1 MVEHVID
8 TEQGV
13 KELVEAA
20 QALSEGDFSQELG
33 NYFQGELGELA
44 RHIEDLRKNLQ
55 SLSPEMAS
63 SVHLVPE
70 ASRGV
75 VEISQQAETSVNSIL
90 ELVDDMCTDQEK
102 VAAILDRA
110 ERGDDT
116 ALDVSQLR
124 QISDKSRTHLMSL
137 MGYLS
142 FQDVVRQRA
151 EKVQTMIDEVEGKI
165 GIMLAKFGISVE
177 AMPVVE
183 SLDSAQVEALQ
194 AVDQDSI
201 DGFGLAYAEY
211 ERP

>member
-1 MVEHVID
+1 MDEHVID

-44 RHIEDLRKNLQ
+44 QHIEDLRKNLQ

-63 SVHLVPE
+63 SAHLVPE

-201 DGFGLAYAEY
+201 DDYFK
-211 ERP
+211 

>member
-1 MVEHVID
+1 MDEHVID
-8 TEQGV
+8 TDEAV

-20 QALSEGDFSQELG
+20 QALSEGDFNQKLSQ
-33 NYFQGELGELA
+33 YFQGELGELA

-63 SVHLVPE
+63 SVHLVPA

-201 DGFGLAYAEY
+201 DDYFK
-211 ERP
+211 